1 MPDLAR
7 RPIPLL
13 ILTASLLLGLWLAW
27 RFVQPVNVTIESVV
41 QDLPL
46 RVEAAPAQVQARPG
60 SMVRV
65 HFRIQNV
72 DPAGQP
78 VRAVGQVEVLPTAAA
93 PQVEVFNLTCG
104 GAHTYLPGPEQE
116 YAVNF
121 RVRSLGLLDRREL
134 TLRHLFSPPD

>member
-78 VRAVGQVEVLPTAAA
+78 VRGGPGRSPTDRGA